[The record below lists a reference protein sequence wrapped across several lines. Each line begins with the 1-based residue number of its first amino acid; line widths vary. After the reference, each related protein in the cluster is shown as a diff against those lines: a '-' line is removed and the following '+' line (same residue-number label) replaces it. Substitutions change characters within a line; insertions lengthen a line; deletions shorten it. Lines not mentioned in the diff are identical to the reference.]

1 MATRVTDGARRERHE
16 KSSLSFFCSPHSC
29 IALTKSEGKKRLLA
43 VYARNK
49 RLDYFGLR
57 HAFLPYEG
65 GFRDELKERLRGLVR
80 SRCFRSSHHPQWF
93 DSLDSLCR
101 WSFKGV
107 LTYLIVMLSAS
118 SVGGVSKRLL
128 LMLKGSY

>member
-1 MATRVTDGARRERHE
+1 MATRVTDGARRERRE
-16 KSSLSFFCSPHSC
+16 KSSLSFFCSPRSC

-57 HAFLPYEG
+57 HVFLPYEG
-65 GFRDELKERLRGLVR
+65 GFRDKLKERLRGLVR

-101 WSFKGV
+101 WPFKGG

-128 LMLKGSY
+128 LRLKGSY